1 MLCQGMVR
9 LVRVMLGQVELNYSN
24 LIMDLAFEVR
34 LFEVHHP
41 WPKSC
46 FSQQKNAFERS
57 LSSKKEHYLQCGL
70 SNIIH
75 DEVEMLHRGR
85 QMKAVGL
92 PNYSRGYQ
100 KLTIGRRLRH
110 KCLLIS
116 KAIFFFGSIRFWI
129 ISKHV
134 CVFFQIIRE
143 NPRQVLGLLQ
153 TGSMTAQQHL
163 SASYYE
169 GHYNRLKWICSI
181 RTPSAYIHN
190 IIFTGK
196 NITTIAQFKHL
207 FKQQCSI

>member
-1 MLCQGMVR
+1 
-9 LVRVMLGQVELNYSN
+9 
-24 LIMDLAFEVR
+24 MDLAFEVR

-116 KAIFFFGSIRFWI
+116 QAIFFFGSIRFWI

-134 CVFFQIIRE
+134 C
-143 NPRQVLGLLQ
+143 LLSNNK
-153 TGSMTAQQHL
+153 GKSKVGVGC
-163 SASYYE
+163 ASD
-169 GHYNRLKWICSI
+169 RLNDSLATSI
-181 RTPSAYIHN
+181 S
-190 IIFTGK
+190 
-196 NITTIAQFKHL
+196 
-207 FKQQCSI
+207 